1 MTFGYVLDDELIGKA
16 LAFTKTLGMMS
27 LPLSRSSLEDGD

>member
-1 MTFGYVLDDELIGKA
+1 MTFVYLVDDWLIGKA

-27 LPLSRSSLEDGD
+27 LPLSRTSLEDDD